1 MRNHA
6 ILHISSINVVV
17 KVCWNVVNDKV
28 RRERKEKA
36 SKQGGRKTEKMQ
48 GRTFTKKREDFPLW
62 RHRLRTPPVHEDAG
76 LIPDLAQ

>member
-48 GRTFTKKREDFPLW
+48 GRTFTKKR
-62 RHRLRTPPVHEDAG
+62 G
-76 LIPDLAQ
+76 LPIVAPQVKNPTCP